1 MENATA
7 VEGQNEAPKIKSKE
21 NNTTLP
27 ETSSP
32 EENEGADEELS
43 QGAFQTAALMFAL
56 CVRIRLPFPY

>member
-7 VEGQNEAPKIKSKE
+7 VEGQSETPKIMSRE
-21 NNTTLP
+21 DNTTLP

-32 EENEGADEELS
+32 EENKDAGEELS
-43 QGAFQTAALMFAL
+43 QGAFQKAVLMFAL